1 MTFFKKNQK
10 LLLFCFA
17 GIVGPISFVINA
29 LADQT
34 GVVPEVKI
42 NAVTK
47 LLDWVIEFAVK
58 YSFQA
63 LGGLVIL
70 FVAWVASRYVSRFVR
85 NKLLARNIDAT
96 VVKFLAQIIRLT
108 ILALGVLMMLSSFG
122 VQIAPLIAGLSVAGV
137 GIGLAVQGPLSNYAA
152 GATTLIFTKP
162 FKLGDIIEVHG
173 YQGEVADI
181 TLPRTELNGLDGS
194 RIIIPNKHIIGEVI
208 KNFSV
213 HRKLEINVGVSYDT
227 DIPKALVILE
237 AIIKS
242 EKRIP
247 HNAVYNL
254 GIKEFA
260 DSAINL
266 QAFICVLQKNY
277 TDVKFAINNAIVT
290 QFKANNILIPF
301 PHRDIRIVD
310 NRKVL

>member
-1 MTFFKKNQK
+1 MKSLKKIYD
-10 LLLFCFA
+10 LYLGSSVVIAGLGLFTGDA
-17 GIVGPISFVINA
+17 W
-29 LADQT
+29 ADQV
-34 GVVPEVKI
+34 GVVPDNKI

-47 LLDWVIEFAVK
+47 LLDWAVEFAVK

-70 FVAWVASRYVSRFVR
+70 FVAWIVSRYVSRFVS
-85 NKLLARNIDAT
+85 NNLLARNVDPT
-96 VVKFLAQIIRLT
+96 VVKFLAQMARL
-108 ILALGVLMMLSSFG
+108 IVLVLGVLMMLSSFG

-152 GATTLIFTKP
+152 GATLIFTKP

-173 YQGEVADI
+173 YQGEVKDI

-213 HRKLEINVGVSYDT
+213 HRKLEINVGVSYDA
-227 DIPKALVILE
+227 DIPKALAILE
-237 AIIKS
+237 KIIKT

-247 HNAVYNL
+247 GSASYKL

-266 QAFICVLQKNY
+266 QVFVWVLQENY
-277 TDVKFAINNAIVT
+277 TDVKFAINSAIIT
-290 QFKANNILIPF
+290 EFKANNILIPF
-301 PHRDIRIVD
+301 PQRDIRIID